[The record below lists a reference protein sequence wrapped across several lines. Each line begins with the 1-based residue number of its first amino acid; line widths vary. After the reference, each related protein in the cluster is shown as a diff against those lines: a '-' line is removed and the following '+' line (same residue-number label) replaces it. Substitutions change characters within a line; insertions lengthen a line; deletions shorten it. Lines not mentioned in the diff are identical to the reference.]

1 MSSSM
6 RGLDSIVQ
14 AASLVEE
21 TGQNVLSLNTDDVV
35 SRAQSRKKFKRIEE
49 LAESIKVSGQQQ
61 PIVVSPKNSKGKYT
75 IQKGER
81 RWRACQLLGYKVL
94 AIVNN
99 RHEKPLK
106 ALSGELAEN
115 IQREDLEPMEL
126 AEALSRFVD
135 EGGMSQR
142 DISDELG
149 KPLTYV
155 SVHLS
160 LLKLQHGIRTRLY
173 DTGLVTDPET
183 LNNLR
188 QLHKLD
194 PEWVEEICAQAEA
207 EEGLSRRDTREWLRV
222 AKKVKDQGVRP
233 KDAFLAEGAA
243 PKEPEGSKERP
254 GKGVG
259 KGTLLEEPEG
269 HEEEQGPAKGAS
281 APQPSS
287 EGQSNPSG
295 PAAKQE
301 APAQSGTH
309 ESHGDSSQPA
319 SDPEAGGQGA
329 GLPPSAATTATKSEA
344 KQHGWKDIPP
354 EAIRV
359 YCACEI
365 DDEAGEVQMGWI
377 MTSRVDEED
386 GFVWVMLNIDGNE
399 EPVRLPAEAITIT
412 SVRAVG

>member
-21 TGQNVLSLNTDDVV
+21 TGQNVLSLNTEDVV

-81 RWRACQLLGYKVL
+81 RWRACQLLGCKVL

-155 SVHLS
+155 AVHLS

-188 QLHKLD
+188 QLQKLD

-287 EGQSNPSG
+287 EGQSSQSS
-295 PAAKQE
+295 PAAKQG
-301 APAQSGTH
+301 APGEPGAGPQGGAS
-309 ESHGDSSQPA
+309 EPA
-319 SDPEAGGQGA
+319 SEPEAGGQGA
-329 GLPPSAATTATKSEA
+329 EPEPSAPPAATKSEA
-344 KQHGWKDIPP
+344 KQQGWKDIPP

-377 MTSRVDEED
+377 MTSRVDVED
-386 GFVWVMLNIDGNE
+386 GYVWVMLNNDGNE

-412 SVRAVG
+412 SVRAVD

>member
-21 TGQNVLSLNTDDVV
+21 TGQNVLSLNTEDVV

-81 RWRACQLLGYKVL
+81 RWRACQLLGCKVL

-155 SVHLS
+155 AVHLS

-188 QLHKLD
+188 QLQKLD

-222 AKKVKDQGVRP
+222 AKKVKDQGIRP
-233 KDAFLAEGAA
+233 KDAFLAGGALQ
-243 PKEPEGSKERP
+243 ESPEASKERP

-287 EGQSNPSG
+287 QGQSTQPG
-295 PAAKQE
+295 PAAKQG
-301 APAQSGTH
+301 APGETGAGPQGGAS
-309 ESHGDSSQPA
+309 EPA
-319 SDPEAGGQGA
+319 SEPEAGGQCA
-329 GLPPSAATTATKSEA
+329 EPEPSAPPAAKKSEA
-344 KQHGWKDIPP
+344 KAQGWKDIPP

-412 SVRAVG
+412 SVRAVD

>member
-14 AASLVEE
+14 AANLVEE
-21 TGQNVLSLNTDDVV
+21 TGQNVLTLDTDDVV
-35 SRAQSRKKFKRIEE
+35 SRAQTRKKFNRIEE
-49 LAESIKVSGQQQ
+49 LAESIKISGQQQ
-61 PIVVSPKNSKGKYT
+61 PIIVSPKNNKGKYT

-81 RWRACQLLGYKVL
+81 RWRACQLLGIKVT

-99 RHEKPLK
+99 RHEKPLE

-115 IQREDLEPMEL
+115 IQREDLEPMEV

-142 DISDELG
+142 EIHKKLG

-155 SVHLS
+155 AVHLS
-160 LLKLQHGIRTRLY
+160 LLKLQDTLRERLY

-188 QLHKLD
+188 QLQDLD
-194 PEWVEEICAQAEA
+194 PEWVDDICDQAKA
-207 EEGLSRRDTREWLRV
+207 EEGLSRRETREWLRV
-222 AKKVKDQGVRP
+222 AKKAKADGQRP
-233 KDAFLAEGAA
+233 KDAFMAGTPQEASQA
-243 PKEPEGSKERP
+243 PVERP

-259 KGTLLEEPEG
+259 KGTLLEEPGG
-269 HEEEQGPAKGAS
+269 HESETGEGNADPAPRPPSKDQ
-281 APQPSS
+281 APTT
-287 EGQSNPSG
+287 G

-301 APAQSGTH
+301 APSEQGANQSPAGPP
-309 ESHGDSSQPA
+309 EQSDEQPA
-319 SDPEAGGQGA
+319 SDRGAGAEPAAGLAKPKTAAKGQGWKELAPEA
-329 GLPPSAATTATKSEA
+329 S
-344 KQHGWKDIPP
+344 
-354 EAIRV
+354 RV
-359 YCACEI
+359 YCECEL
-365 DDEAGEVQMGWI
+365 DGVEGELQPGWV

-386 GFVWVMLNIDGNE
+386 GYVWVMLNEDGDE
-399 EPVRLPAEAITIT
+399 KPVRVPAESITIT

>member
-14 AASLVEE
+14 AANLVEE
-21 TGQNVLSLNTDDVV
+21 TGQNVLTLDTDDVV
-35 SRAQSRKKFKRIEE
+35 SRPQSREKFKRIEE
-49 LAESIKVSGQQQ
+49 LAESIKASGQQQ

-81 RWRACQLLGYKVL
+81 RWRACKLLGVKVL

-115 IQREDLEPMEL
+115 IQRENLEPMEL
-126 AEALSRFVD
+126 AKALSRFVD

-142 DISDELG
+142 EISEELG

-160 LLKLQHGIRTRLY
+160 LLKLQDGLRERLY
-173 DTGLVTDPET
+173 NTGLVTDPET

-188 QLHKLD
+188 QLHQLD
-194 PEWVEEICAQAEA
+194 PEWVEEICAQVEA

-222 AKKVKDQGVRP
+222 AKKVKDQGLRP
-233 KDAFLAEGAA
+233 KDAFLARGAPQESPA
-243 PKEPEGSKERP
+243 PSKERP

-259 KGTLLEEPEG
+259 KGTLLEEQESDG
-269 HEEEQGPAKGAS
+269 NAQGSSEGAS
-281 APQPSS
+281 EPQPSS
-287 EGQSNPSG
+287 EGPSHQPG
-295 PAAKQE
+295 PSAKQE
-301 APAQSGTH
+301 APAQTGAS
-309 ESHGDSSQPA
+309 ESRGGSSEPT
-319 SDPEAGGQGA
+319 SKSEAGGQGA
-329 GLPPSAATTATKSEA
+329 ELPPPATATKSEA
-344 KQHGWKDIPP
+344 REQGWKDLPP

-365 DDEAGEVQMGWI
+365 DAESGELQMGWI
-377 MTSRVDEED
+377 LTSRVDEED
-386 GFVWVMLNIDGNE
+386 GFVWVMLNNEGNE

-412 SVRAVG
+412 SVREVG

>member
-21 TGQNVLSLNTDDVV
+21 TGQNVLSLHTDDVV

-49 LAESIKVSGQQQ
+49 LAASIKESGQQQ

-81 RWRACQLLGYKVL
+81 RWRACKQLGCKVA

-99 RHEKPLK
+99 RHEKPLE

-126 AEALSRFVD
+126 AEALARFVD
-135 EGGMSQR
+135 EGNMSQR
-142 DISDELG
+142 QIGEMLG
-149 KPLTYV
+149 KPTTYV
-155 SVHLS
+155 SVYLS
-160 LLKLQHGIRTRLY
+160 LLKLQDSIRERLY

-194 PEWVEEICAQAEA
+194 PEWVEDICAQAEA
-207 EEGLSRRDTREWLRV
+207 EEGLSRRDSREWLRV

-233 KDAFLAEGAA
+233 KDAFLAGDA
-243 PKEPEGSKERP
+243 PQKSPEASKERP

-259 KGTLLEEPEG
+259 KGTLLEEPVG
-269 HEEEQGPAKGAS
+269 HEDEQGAGEGAS
-281 APQPSS
+281 ASQRSS
-287 EGQSNPSG
+287 EGQSSQPS
-295 PAAKQE
+295 PAAKQG
-301 APAQSGTH
+301 APGEPGAGPQGGAS
-309 ESHGDSSQPA
+309 EPA
-319 SDPEAGGQGA
+319 SEPEAGGQGA
-329 GLPPSAATTATKSEA
+329 EPEPSAPPAAKKSEA
-344 KQHGWKDIPP
+344 KAQGWKDIPP

-386 GFVWVMLNIDGNE
+386 GFVWVMLNNDGNE

-412 SVRAVG
+412 SVRAVD

>member
-21 TGQNVLSLNTDDVV
+21 TGQNVLSLNTEDVV

-49 LAESIKVSGQQQ
+49 LAEPIKVSGQQQ

-81 RWRACQLLGYKVL
+81 RWRACQLLGCKVL

-155 SVHLS
+155 AVHLS

-188 QLHKLD
+188 QLQKLD

-222 AKKVKDQGVRP
+222 AKKVKDQGIRP
-233 KDAFLAEGAA
+233 KDAFLAGGALQ
-243 PKEPEGSKERP
+243 ESPEASKERP

-287 EGQSNPSG
+287 QGQSTQPG
-295 PAAKQE
+295 PAAKQG
-301 APAQSGTH
+301 APGETGAGPQGGAS
-309 ESHGDSSQPA
+309 EPA
-319 SDPEAGGQGA
+319 SEPEAGGQCA
-329 GLPPSAATTATKSEA
+329 EPEPSAPPAAKKSEA
-344 KQHGWKDIPP
+344 KAQGWKDIPP

>member
-1 MSSSM
+1 MSSSL

-14 AASLVEE
+14 AANLVEE
-21 TGQNVLSLNTDDVV
+21 TGQNVLTLDTDDVV
-35 SRAQSRKKFKRIEE
+35 SRPQTRKKFKNIEE
-49 LAESIKVSGQQQ
+49 LAESIKGSGQQQ

-81 RWRACQLLGYKVL
+81 RWRACKLLGIKVH

-142 DISDELG
+142 EISAELG

-160 LLKLQHGIRTRLY
+160 LLKLQDSIRERLY

-194 PEWVEEICAQAEA
+194 PEWVDEICAQAEVD
-207 EEGLSRRDTREWLRV
+207 EGLSRRDTREWLRV

-233 KDAFLAEGAA
+233 KDAFMEKGTAQESSQA
-243 PKEPEGSKERP
+243 PKERP

-269 HEEEQGPAKGAS
+269 HGEEQGPGEGAP
-281 APQPSS
+281 AQQPSS
-287 EGQSNPSG
+287 EGQSTQPS

-301 APAQSGTH
+301 APAEPGAHETSGGLS
-309 ESHGDSSQPA
+309 EPPNE
-319 SDPEAGGQGA
+319 PEAGGQGA
-329 GLPPSAATTATKSEA
+329 EPAPTAPPAAKKSEA
-344 KQHGWKDIPP
+344 KAQGWKELPP

-365 DDEAGEVQMGWI
+365 DEEAGELKLGWI
-377 MTSRVDEED
+377 MTSRVDAED
-386 GFVWVMLNIDGNE
+386 GFVWVMLNNDGND

>member
-1 MSSSM
+1 M

-21 TGQNVLSLNTDDVV
+21 TGQNVLSLNTEDVV

-49 LAESIKVSGQQQ
+49 LAASIKESGQQQ

-81 RWRACQLLGYKVL
+81 RWRACKLLGCKVA

-99 RHEKPLK
+99 RHEKPLE

-126 AEALSRFVD
+126 AEALARFVD
-135 EGGMSQR
+135 EGNMSQR
-142 DISDELG
+142 QIGEMLG
-149 KPLTYV
+149 KPTTYV
-155 SVHLS
+155 SVYLS
-160 LLKLQHGIRTRLY
+160 LLKLQDGIRERLY

-243 PKEPEGSKERP
+243 PKEPEASKARP

-259 KGTLLEEPEG
+259 KGTLLEDPEG
-269 HEEEQGPAKGAS
+269 HEDEQGAGEGAP

-287 EGQSNPSG
+287 EGQSSQSS
-295 PAAKQE
+295 PAAKQG
-301 APAQSGTH
+301 APGEPGAGPQGGAS
-309 ESHGDSSQPA
+309 EPA
-319 SDPEAGGQGA
+319 SEPEAGGQGA
-329 GLPPSAATTATKSEA
+329 EPEPSAQPAATKSEA
-344 KQHGWKDIPP
+344 KQQGWKDIPP

-377 MTSRVDEED
+377 MTSRVDVED
-386 GFVWVMLNIDGNE
+386 GYVWVMLNNDGNE

-412 SVRAVG
+412 SVRAVD

>member
-21 TGQNVLSLNTDDVV
+21 TGQNVLSLNTEDVV

-81 RWRACQLLGYKVL
+81 RWRACQLLGCKVL

-155 SVHLS
+155 AVHLS

-188 QLHKLD
+188 QLQKLD

-222 AKKVKDQGVRP
+222 AKKVKDQGIRP
-233 KDAFLAEGAA
+233 KDAFLAGGALQ
-243 PKEPEGSKERP
+243 ESPEASKERP

-287 EGQSNPSG
+287 QGQSTQPG
-295 PAAKQE
+295 PAAKQG
-301 APAQSGTH
+301 APGETGAGPQGGAS
-309 ESHGDSSQPA
+309 EPA
-319 SDPEAGGQGA
+319 SEPEAGGQCA
-329 GLPPSAATTATKSEA
+329 EPEPSAPPAAKKSEA
-344 KQHGWKDIPP
+344 KAQGWKDIPP

>member
-49 LAESIKVSGQQQ
+49 LAASIKESGQQQ

-81 RWRACQLLGYKVL
+81 RWRACKLLGCKVA

-99 RHEKPLK
+99 RHEKPLE

-126 AEALSRFVD
+126 AEALARFVD
-135 EGGMSQR
+135 EGNMSQR
-142 DISDELG
+142 QIGEMLG
-149 KPLTYV
+149 KPTTYV
-155 SVHLS
+155 SVYLS
-160 LLKLQHGIRTRLY
+160 LLKLQDGIRERLY

-243 PKEPEGSKERP
+243 PKEPEASKERP

-259 KGTLLEEPEG
+259 KGTLLEEPVG
-269 HEEEQGPAKGAS
+269 HEDEQGAGEGAS
-281 APQPSS
+281 APQRSS
-287 EGQSNPSG
+287 EGQSSQSS
-295 PAAKQE
+295 PAAKQG
-301 APAQSGTH
+301 APGEPGAGPQGGAS
-309 ESHGDSSQPA
+309 EPA
-319 SDPEAGGQGA
+319 SEPEAGGQGA
-329 GLPPSAATTATKSEA
+329 EPEPSAPPAATKSEA
-344 KQHGWKDIPP
+344 KQQGWKDIPP

-377 MTSRVDEED
+377 MTSRVDVED
-386 GFVWVMLNIDGNE
+386 GYVWVMLNNDGNE

-412 SVRAVG
+412 SVRAVD

>member
-21 TGQNVLSLNTDDVV
+21 TGQNVLSLHTDDVV

-49 LAESIKVSGQQQ
+49 LAASIKESGQQQ

-81 RWRACQLLGYKVL
+81 RWRACKLLGCKVA

-99 RHEKPLK
+99 RHEKPLE

-126 AEALSRFVD
+126 AEALARFVD
-135 EGGMSQR
+135 EGNMSQR
-142 DISDELG
+142 QIGEMLG
-149 KPLTYV
+149 KPTTYV
-155 SVHLS
+155 SVYLS
-160 LLKLQHGIRTRLY
+160 LLKLQDGIRERLY

-243 PKEPEGSKERP
+243 PKEPEASKERP

-259 KGTLLEEPEG
+259 KGTLLEEPVG
-269 HEEEQGPAKGAS
+269 HEDEQGAGEGAS
-281 APQPSS
+281 APQRSS
-287 EGQSNPSG
+287 EGQSSQSS
-295 PAAKQE
+295 PAAKQG
-301 APAQSGTH
+301 APGEPGAGPQGGAS
-309 ESHGDSSQPA
+309 EPA
-319 SDPEAGGQGA
+319 SEPEAGGQGA
-329 GLPPSAATTATKSEA
+329 EPEPSAPPAATKSEA
-344 KQHGWKDIPP
+344 KQQGWKDIPP

-377 MTSRVDEED
+377 MTSRVDVED
-386 GFVWVMLNIDGNE
+386 GYVWVMLNNDGNE

-412 SVRAVG
+412 SVRAVD